1 MTYPTETEADRAQK
15 LIQALWNDKE
25 YGAGIRRK
33 AKEFYPD
40 IQTPEDSLEPVM
52 NERIAPLK
60 AENDELKAR
69 FEALSEK
76 VAARE
81 KAATEKETEEK
92 LRSAL
97 EEARDRYS
105 LTQDG
110 FDKMVARMKETG
122 NYQDA
127 EAAAA
132 WVASKTPPPAKA
144 KPDWMPQAM
153 NLFGSNE
160 RDESLALLHRNPEA
174 YADAQIAEMLR
185 DPDAYV
191 RATFGA

>member
-1 MTYPTETEADRAQK
+1 MTTETEEQRARA

-25 YGAGIRRK
+25 LGAGVRRR
-33 AKEFYPD
+33 AKEAYPD

-52 NERIAPLK
+52 NERLAPLR
-60 AENDELKAR
+60 AENESLKAS

-76 VAARE
+76 FSARE
-81 KAATEKETEEK
+81 KAVSEKEAQET
-92 LRSAL
+92 LRASL
-97 EEARDRYS
+97 NLARDKFS
-105 LTQDG
+105 LTDDG

-132 WVASKTPPPAKA
+132 WVASVTPPPAKA

-174 YADAQIAEMLR
+174 YADSQIAEMLR